1 MGGGQETPHNFDK
14 TPSRSRA
21 SMTSEPSFLD
31 LIFAAVV
38 DACGHPLGGRR
49 FALALR
55 RDCLLD
61 RIRRGVMN

>member
-1 MGGGQETPHNFDK
+1 MGGGQDMSHNFDK
-14 TPSRSRA
+14 TPLRSRA
-21 SMTSEPSFLD
+21 LMASEPSFLD
-31 LIFAAVV
+31 LIFVAVV

-61 RIRRGVMN
+61 RIRRGVMS